1 MCASCCDKTKCRNTS
16 FDTCRR
22 DPTWLFVFVLFVS
35 AYKANIRGY
44 FCIHINLIELAIP
57 LALLIS
63 SFLLYIY
70 FVICTFSK
78 FFSSI
83 LNIFFLFLCLGGIDS
98 RYSPL
103 YDQEFLQW
111 VFAFVFFALGEL
123 NCVAVFMH
131 CHWCRRNLEWIL
143 WHLFHWHCRSRGD
156 LFEVVNY
163 QAVLGVVLCLKLGKN
178 LVLKTLKIKK
188 LL

>member
-1 MCASCCDKTKCRNTS
+1 MTCAQVAAIRQSVGI
-16 FDTCRR
+16 
-22 DPTWLFVFVLFVS
+22 PTLTHVVEIQRGCLSLFLFVS

-63 SFLLYIY
+63 SFFLYIY

-111 VFAFVFFALGEL
+111 VFAFVLFLLLENWIALQYSCIVIDNVEETQSETCDTCFIGTVEVGG
-123 NCVAVFMH
+123 N
-131 CHWCRRNLEWIL
+131 
-143 WHLFHWHCRSRGD
+143 

-163 QAVLGVVLCLKLGKN
+163 QAVLGVVLCLKLGEN
-178 LVLKTLKIKK
+178 LVLKTLKI
-188 LL
+188 